1 MEMPPGAPQAS
12 FCDPATPY
20 TSAPSICPDRPGLFS
35 DCYER
40 IGIDVG
46 AVSWPIRVG
55 PNNAAAIADCDGDGL
70 PEIFSHNWIGES
82 RLWKNRGGF
91 RFEDVTAAAGVA
103 TKDVTVAGFGD
114 LDGDGLPDL
123 VVVFSIGPLVD
134 YMQLGTLPVVDE
146 VRVLRNKGD
155 CRFEDVS
162 VAWGFGKR
170 SSNTPILVTAI
181 NLTDVNLDGRL
192 DLLVTPSQDVRG
204 PPWLYLSRPDG
215 TWADE
220 QKDALGPTGGS
231 CWGSYISD
239 LDHDGFDDLFLFYDG
254 REGTPARF
262 FHRVPVV
269 GPPRFEQRIFDPL
282 IDGDTALEVS
292 LMAGF
297 DAEVDGD
304 GLVDHYIAD
313 IGPSHLYL
321 RRGGKLVDLGK
332 ETNADAGRLMN
343 GAPTLAYSCSAAD
356 YDNDMW
362 PDIAVAAGVDDGFM
376 DPPHAFLL
384 HNRGD
389 GTFESAMPLLD
400 QKGPHK
406 QQWMTASDLD
416 RDGQGSEVHSLRNP
430 AVTALQDAYVRK
442 VVDTVNDLDNVLYEV
457 CNEAYGESQDW
468 QAHVI
473 SVVKAYEAT
482 KGRAHPV
489 GMTVEWPGGD
499 NAELFASQA
508 DWISPNSSGGY
519 FDNPPPADGRKVIV
533 NDTDH
538 LCYPCGDASFVW
550 RSVTRGLNPAF
561 MDAYDC
567 QSDVE
572 SGCNPNEP
580 VWVATRANLGY
591 ARTVTGRVNLAAM
604 TPRPDL
610 CSSTYCL
617 ANPAASGAEYLA
629 FLPAGGSVTLDLSAT
644 TRSLSVE
651 WFNPASGGFVAA
663 AAVTG
668 GAPRSISAPFD
679 GPAVVLVRDGSVATA
694 DAPAVPQRFRILR

>member
-1 MEMPPGAPQAS
+1 MGGAAR
-12 FCDPATPY
+12 CAIRRGAAWRRAT
-20 TSAPSICPDRPGLFS
+20 
-35 DCYER
+35 
-40 IGIDVG
+40 
-46 AVSWPIRVG
+46 
-55 PNNAAAIADCDGDGL
+55 AAIGVVGVLAVAWREPSPGV
-70 PEIFSHNWIGES
+70 SAQ
-82 RLWKNRGGF
+82 
-91 RFEDVTAAAGVA
+91 AAAGPLRVHPTNPRYFTDGSGRA
-103 TKDVTVAGFGD
+103 VLVAGAHTWYT
-114 LDGDGLPDL
+114 LQDGG
-123 VVVFSIGPLVD
+123 FSD
-134 YMQLGTLPVVDE
+134 
-146 VRVLRNKGD
+146 
-155 CRFEDVS
+155 
-162 VAWGFGKR
+162 
-170 SSNTPILVTAI
+170 
-181 NLTDVNLDGRL
+181 
-192 DLLVTPSQDVRG
+192 
-204 PPWLYLSRPDG
+204 
-215 TWADE
+215 
-220 QKDALGPTGGS
+220 
-231 CWGSYISD
+231 
-239 LDHDGFDDLFLFYDG
+239 
-254 REGTPARF
+254 
-262 FHRVPVV
+262 
-269 GPPRFEQRIFDPL
+269 PPR
-282 IDGDTALEVS
+282 S
-292 LMAGF
+292 LDYA
-297 DAEVDGD
+297 
-304 GLVDHYIAD
+304 
-313 IGPSHLYL
+313 
-321 RRGGKLVDLGK
+321 
-332 ETNADAGRLMN
+332 
-343 GAPTLAYSCSAAD
+343 AYV
-356 YDNDMW
+356 N
-362 PDIAVAAGVDDGFM
+362 AVAAAGQNFFRLFVWEQAKGSVLTARDYYYSPLPYRRTGPGAALDGKPRF
-376 DPPHAFLL
+376 DLTSFDQTYFDRLRQRVQAAGARGIYVSVQLFEGFSVEAKPFRAAANPWPGHPF
-384 HNRGD
+384 NRSNNVNGID
-389 GTFESAMPLLD
+389 G
-400 QKGPHK
+400 
-406 QQWMTASDLD
+406 DLD

-679 GPAVVLVRDGSVATA
+679 GPAVVLVRDGSVATV